1 MILTDDD
8 DEEMEDARS
17 HMAAP
22 VDTLWYDVCCFRV
35 YLPMFPPGGIFDT
48 LTIQHNQ
55 VSQHQPTS
63 NPVHRGRCHQT
74 RRHP

>member
-1 MILTDDD
+1 MTNDDDD
-8 DEEMEDARS
+8 DEEMEEDGRIEAGGTCRYL
-17 HMAAP
+17 
-22 VDTLWYDVCCFRV
+22 TTYCFRV
-35 YLPMFPPGGIFDT
+35 YLPMFPPGGILDT